1 METGYTYLIE
11 QQDKYKIGFT
21 TDLKRRMSQYKTH
34 NSDFKLLYIIKGNQE
49 KELHEKFKEYKVYS
63 EWFDMCNDI
72 LSYFKTN
79 GISIFDDKEF
89 IELDRDVFFYTIS
102 RMKSLVDIKVFACC
116 LKFAVKRE
124 EGNIILTSE
133 SSFKKKIKEECNIN
147 EQNLCRSLTRLCDSG
162 LLYKNRRAE
171 YIINP
176 QVAYLGNKAERAK
189 LILEIISK

>member
-1 METGYTYLIE
+1 MSKVFLKIDNERFELVDKETGEL
-11 QQDKYKIGFT
+11 
-21 TDLKRRMSQYKTH
+21 
-34 NSDFKLLYIIKGNQE
+34 
-49 KELHEKFKEYKVYS
+49 KELKETIVVD
-63 EWFDMCNDI
+63 EDMWMKLYVN
-72 LSYFKTN
+72 T
-79 GISIFDDKEF
+79 
-89 IELDRDVFFYTIS
+89 FFYAIGK
-102 RMKSLVDIKVFACC
+102 MKSLVDIKVFACC